1 MLTALLDDKADFV
14 RLFLESGLSM
24 REFLTVERLG
34 VLYRSVS
41 GIKHCKDFIIIVVI
55 ILIINRSCTD
65 IRPTSLIRN
74 ILQQV
79 ANNGV
84 LGCLVRSEMVRFY
97 FVLYFV
103 KNKRI

>member
-41 GIKHCKDFIIIVVI
+41 GIKLF
-55 ILIINRSCTD
+55 
-65 IRPTSLIRN
+65 
-74 ILQQV
+74 
-79 ANNGV
+79 
-84 LGCLVRSEMVRFY
+84 
-97 FVLYFV
+97 
-103 KNKRI
+103 